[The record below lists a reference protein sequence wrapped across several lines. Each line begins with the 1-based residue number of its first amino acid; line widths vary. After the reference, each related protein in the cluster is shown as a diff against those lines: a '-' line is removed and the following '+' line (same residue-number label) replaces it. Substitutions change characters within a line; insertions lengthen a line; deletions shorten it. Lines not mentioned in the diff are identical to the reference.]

1 MRLDDKTLCSGERE
15 KRFTT
20 AEVTEW
26 NSPPGCFPP
35 RPSSQL
41 CAFLRA
47 WTLLHGCQLPSEW
60 RPLSEGCRAELA
72 EIIVYARVLAIHR
85 EPPGSLYNSLPFGF
99 GYGYEG
105 AEEGLLY
112 SAEVEMLCDQAWG
125 SMLEVP
131 TGSRLNV
138 TGLGYLS
145 CQSHTVM
152 ENYSYFF
159 FLRMDENYN
168 ILPHSVNFQD
178 AIFLDT
184 AENRRTFSSL
194 FQFSNCT
201 QGSQPFQT
209 FSPEWDTQEDSRL
222 LCSSVQVALFEE
234 EERGRKLQERL
245 AVAERRNRQ
254 LKERVRKVKRSL
266 RNARKAARKAELEAR
281 ELQEKLRAVERMA
294 GHHLNAIAQEEP
306 PLRGYTSAAIRQR
319 VQLSL

>member
-1 MRLDDKTLCSGERE
+1 MFS
-15 KRFTT
+15 
-20 AEVTEW
+20 A
-26 NSPPGCFPP
+26 
-35 RPSSQL
+35 
-41 CAFLRA
+41 
-47 WTLLHGCQLPSEW
+47 TLLLTALCVFAHMDTFTHGCQLPSEW

-72 EIIVYARVLAIHR
+72 EIIVYARVLALHR
-85 EPPGSLYNSLPFGF
+85 EPLGGEGSMYNSLSFGF

-112 SAEVEMLCDQAWG
+112 SAEVELLCDQAWG

-131 TGSRLNV
+131 TGSRLNL

-168 ILPHSVNFQD
+168 ILPHGVNFQD
-178 AIFLDT
+178 AIFPDT
-184 AENRRTFSSL
+184 SENRRMFSSL

-201 QGSQPFQT
+201 QGSQPFHT
-209 FSPEWDTQEDSRL
+209 FSPEWDAQEDNRL
-222 LCSSVQVALFEE
+222 MCSSVQGALFEE

-245 AVAERRNRQ
+245 AGAERRNRQ

-266 RNARKAARKAELEAR
+266 RNARKATRKAEQEVQ
-281 ELQEKLRAVERMA
+281 ELQEKLKAVERRD
-294 GHHLNAIAQEEP
+294 GHHLNAITQEEP
-306 PLRGYTSAAIRQR
+306 PPGRYASTAMRQR
-319 VQLSL
+319 MQL

>member
-1 MRLDDKTLCSGERE
+1 MSSTALLLAALGVFAHLDT
-15 KRFTT
+15 FT
-20 AEVTEW
+20 
-26 NSPPGCFPP
+26 
-35 RPSSQL
+35 
-41 CAFLRA
+41 
-47 WTLLHGCQLPSEW
+47 HGCQLPSEW

-85 EPPGSLYNSLPFGF
+85 EPLGGGPGSLYNSLPVGF

-112 SAEVEMLCDQAWG
+112 SAEVELLCDQAWG

-131 TGSRLNV
+131 TGSRLNL

-159 FLRMDENYN
+159 FLRMDDNYN
-168 ILPHSVNFQD
+168 ILPHGVNFQD
-178 AIFLDT
+178 AIFADT
-184 AENRRTFSSL
+184 SDNRRMFSSL

-201 QGSQPFQT
+201 QGSQPFHT

-222 LCSSVQVALFEE
+222 LCSSVQAALFEE
-234 EERGRKLQERL
+234 EERGRKMQERL
-245 AVAERRNRQ
+245 AAAERRNRQ

-266 RNARKAARKAELEAR
+266 GNARKAARKHDDT
-281 ELQEKLRAVERMA
+281 QEDATLTQP
-294 GHHLNAIAQEEP
+294 HP
-306 PLRGYTSAAIRQR
+306 PLAPPPKT
-319 VQLSL
+319 VTHLD

>member
-1 MRLDDKTLCSGERE
+1 MFPSVFLVAALGVFAHLDT
-15 KRFTT
+15 FT
-20 AEVTEW
+20 
-26 NSPPGCFPP
+26 
-35 RPSSQL
+35 
-41 CAFLRA
+41 
-47 WTLLHGCQLPSEW
+47 HGCQLPTEW

-72 EIIVYARVLAIHR
+72 EIIVYAKVLAIHR
-85 EPPGSLYNSLPFGF
+85 EPLGAGAGSLYNSLPYGF

-112 SAEVEMLCDQAWG
+112 SAEVELLCDQAWG

-131 TGSRLNV
+131 SGSRLNL

-168 ILPHSVNFQD
+168 ILPHGVNFQD

-201 QGSQPFQT
+201 QGSQPFHT
-209 FSPEWDTQEDSRL
+209 FSPEWDTQEDSREGQGGNKQQAAAPHTTTAPGGSEGHGETFWLLRLGKSRKSPTFSNGGSFPASTFICLDPNL
-222 LCSSVQVALFEE
+222 LCVS
-234 EERGRKLQERL
+234 
-245 AVAERRNRQ
+245 
-254 LKERVRKVKRSL
+254 
-266 RNARKAARKAELEAR
+266 
-281 ELQEKLRAVERMA
+281 
-294 GHHLNAIAQEEP
+294 
-306 PLRGYTSAAIRQR
+306 
-319 VQLSL
+319 